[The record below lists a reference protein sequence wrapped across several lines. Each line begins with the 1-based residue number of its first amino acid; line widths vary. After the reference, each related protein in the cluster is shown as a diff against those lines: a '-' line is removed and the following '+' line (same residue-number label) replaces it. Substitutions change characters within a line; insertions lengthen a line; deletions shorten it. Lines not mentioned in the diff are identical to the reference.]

1 MDLTIRLEILK
12 NSGMLS
18 ERNYNKIVRV
28 IEYFDK
34 VKNIKLVEENAS
46 MFITHLCSALERI
59 DKNEIVNDLDEDIL
73 EALRLEE
80 KYNESMH
87 LVKDLKD
94 VIGEILDILT
104 NPNCKVNDDT
114 KIRNVSSAGRGN
126 TQNLCNRNKKN
137 A

>member
-87 LVKDLKD
+87 LVKDLKGFL
-94 VIGEILDILT
+94 GEV
-104 NPNCKVNDDT
+104 PREEVNFIVMHVCT
-114 KIRNVSSAGRGN
+114 LLA
-126 TQNLCNRNKKN
+126 Q